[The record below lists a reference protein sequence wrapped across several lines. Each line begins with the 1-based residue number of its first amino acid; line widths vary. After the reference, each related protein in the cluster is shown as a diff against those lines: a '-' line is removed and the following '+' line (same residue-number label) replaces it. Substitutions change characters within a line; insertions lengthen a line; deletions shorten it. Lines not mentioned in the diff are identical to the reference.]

1 MSRIKKIVFAA
12 LAAAAFTGAAGAV
25 HLDRPVQGSSSVS
38 AGIQSS
44 SAASEVVRLTNSA
57 RSQNGYAALVED
69 GALSD
74 AAAVRA
80 REIAHSFSHTRPSGA
95 SFSSALSESGVSYL
109 RAGENILRPE
119 KRIRGRECVDEFAG
133 PPREH
138 SEQQLLAHRLC
149 ERQYRR
155 HALLGAAFR
164 GLTGADRHSLPAA
177 LNARPRADCINRSD
191 SAICTDFFRHRAG
204 DFLPPYRSTLPLKV
218 QPVQALAEQVSIF

>member
-69 GALSD
+69 GALSE

-80 REIAHSFSHTRPSGA
+80 REIARSFSHTRPSGA

-109 RAGENILRPE
+109 RAGENIASGQ
-119 KRIRGRECVDEFAG
+119 KSA
-133 PPREH
+133 
-138 SEQQLLAHRLC
+138 SEVV
-149 ERQYRR
+149 
-155 HALLGAAFR
+155 
-164 GLTGADRHSLPAA
+164 
-177 LNARPRADCINRSD
+177 NAWMNSPG
-191 SAICTDFFRHRAG
+191 HRANILNSSYSRIG
-204 DFLPPYRSTLPLKV
+204 SASVNINGTLYWV
-218 QPVQALAEQVSIF
+218 QLFAD

>member
-12 LAAAAFTGAAGAV
+12 PAAAALTGAAGAV

-69 GALSD
+69 GALSE

-80 REIAHSFSHTRPSGA
+80 REIARSFSHTRPSGA

-109 RAGENILRPE
+109 RAGENIASGQ
-119 KRIRGRECVDEFAG
+119 KSA
-133 PPREH
+133 
-138 SEQQLLAHRLC
+138 SEVV
-149 ERQYRR
+149 
-155 HALLGAAFR
+155 
-164 GLTGADRHSLPAA
+164 
-177 LNARPRADCINRSD
+177 NAWMNSPG
-191 SAICTDFFRHRAG
+191 HRANILNSSYSRIG
-204 DFLPPYRSTLPLKV
+204 SASVNIDGTLYWV
-218 QPVQALAEQVSIF
+218 QLFAD

>member
-12 LAAAAFTGAAGAV
+12 LAAAALTGAAGAV

-69 GALSD
+69 GALSE

-80 REIAHSFSHTRPSGA
+80 REIARSFSDTRPSGA

-109 RAGENILRPE
+109 RAGENIASGQ
-119 KRIRGRECVDEFAG
+119 KSA
-133 PPREH
+133 
-138 SEQQLLAHRLC
+138 SEVV
-149 ERQYRR
+149 
-155 HALLGAAFR
+155 
-164 GLTGADRHSLPAA
+164 
-177 LNARPRADCINRSD
+177 NAWMNSPG
-191 SAICTDFFRHRAG
+191 HRANILNSSYSRIG
-204 DFLPPYRSTLPLKV
+204 SASVNIDGTLYWV
-218 QPVQALAEQVSIF
+218 QIFAD

>member
-12 LAAAAFTGAAGAV
+12 LAAAALTGVAGAV

-69 GALSD
+69 GALSE

-80 REIAHSFSHTRPSGA
+80 REIARSFSHTRPSGA

-109 RAGENILRPE
+109 RAGENIASGQ
-119 KRIRGRECVDEFAG
+119 KSA
-133 PPREH
+133 
-138 SEQQLLAHRLC
+138 SEVV
-149 ERQYRR
+149 
-155 HALLGAAFR
+155 
-164 GLTGADRHSLPAA
+164 
-177 LNARPRADCINRSD
+177 NAWMNSPG
-191 SAICTDFFRHRAG
+191 HRANILNSSYSRIG
-204 DFLPPYRSTLPLKV
+204 SASVNIDGTHYWV
-218 QPVQALAEQVSIF
+218 QLFAD

>member
-12 LAAAAFTGAAGAV
+12 LAAAALTGAAGAV

-69 GALSD
+69 GALSA

-80 REIAHSFSHTRPSGA
+80 REIARSFSHTRPSGA

-109 RAGENILRPE
+109 RAGENIASGQ
-119 KRIRGRECVDEFAG
+119 KSA
-133 PPREH
+133 
-138 SEQQLLAHRLC
+138 SEVV
-149 ERQYRR
+149 
-155 HALLGAAFR
+155 
-164 GLTGADRHSLPAA
+164 
-177 LNARPRADCINRSD
+177 NAWMNSPG
-191 SAICTDFFRHRAG
+191 HRANILNSSYSRIG
-204 DFLPPYRSTLPLKV
+204 SASVNIDGTLYWV
-218 QPVQALAEQVSIF
+218 QLFAD

>member
-12 LAAAAFTGAAGAV
+12 LAAAALTGAAGAV

-69 GALSD
+69 GALSE

-80 REIAHSFSHTRPSGA
+80 REIARSFSHTRPSGA

-109 RAGENILRPE
+109 RAGENIASGQ
-119 KRIRGRECVDEFAG
+119 KSA
-133 PPREH
+133 
-138 SEQQLLAHRLC
+138 SEVV
-149 ERQYRR
+149 
-155 HALLGAAFR
+155 
-164 GLTGADRHSLPAA
+164 
-177 LNARPRADCINRSD
+177 NAWMNSPG
-191 SAICTDFFRHRAG
+191 HRANILNSNYSRIG
-204 DFLPPYRSTLPLKV
+204 SASVNIDGTLYWV
-218 QPVQALAEQVSIF
+218 QLFAD

>member
-25 HLDRPVQGSSSVS
+25 HLDRPVQGSSCVS

-69 GALSD
+69 GALSE

-80 REIAHSFSHTRPSGA
+80 REIARSFSHTRPSGA

-109 RAGENILRPE
+109 RAGENIASGQ
-119 KRIRGRECVDEFAG
+119 KSA
-133 PPREH
+133 
-138 SEQQLLAHRLC
+138 SEVV
-149 ERQYRR
+149 
-155 HALLGAAFR
+155 
-164 GLTGADRHSLPAA
+164 
-177 LNARPRADCINRSD
+177 NAWMNSPG
-191 SAICTDFFRHRAG
+191 HRANILNSSYSRIG
-204 DFLPPYRSTLPLKV
+204 SASVNINGTLYWV
-218 QPVQALAEQVSIF
+218 QLFAD

>member
-69 GALSD
+69 GALSE

-80 REIAHSFSHTRPSGA
+80 REIARSFSHTRPSGA

-109 RAGENILRPE
+109 QAGENIASGQ
-119 KRIRGRECVDEFAG
+119 KSA
-133 PPREH
+133 
-138 SEQQLLAHRLC
+138 SEVV
-149 ERQYRR
+149 
-155 HALLGAAFR
+155 
-164 GLTGADRHSLPAA
+164 
-177 LNARPRADCINRSD
+177 NAWMNSPG
-191 SAICTDFFRHRAG
+191 HRANILNSSYSRIG
-204 DFLPPYRSTLPLKV
+204 SASVNINGTLYWV
-218 QPVQALAEQVSIF
+218 QLFAD

>member
-12 LAAAAFTGAAGAV
+12 LAAAALTGAAGAV

-38 AGIQSS
+38 ASIQSS

-80 REIAHSFSHTRPSGA
+80 REIARNFSHTRPSGA

-109 RAGENILRPE
+109 RAGENIASGQ
-119 KRIRGRECVDEFAG
+119 KSA
-133 PPREH
+133 
-138 SEQQLLAHRLC
+138 SEVV
-149 ERQYRR
+149 
-155 HALLGAAFR
+155 
-164 GLTGADRHSLPAA
+164 
-177 LNARPRADCINRSD
+177 NAWMNSPG
-191 SAICTDFFRHRAG
+191 HRANILNSSYSRIG
-204 DFLPPYRSTLPLKV
+204 SASVNIDGTLYWV
-218 QPVQALAEQVSIF
+218 QLFAD

>member
-12 LAAAAFTGAAGAV
+12 LAAAALTGVAGAV

-69 GALSD
+69 GALSE

-80 REIAHSFSHTRPSGA
+80 REIARSFSHTRPSGA

-109 RAGENILRPE
+109 RAGENIASGQ
-119 KRIRGRECVDEFAG
+119 KSA
-133 PPREH
+133 
-138 SEQQLLAHRLC
+138 SEVV
-149 ERQYRR
+149 
-155 HALLGAAFR
+155 
-164 GLTGADRHSLPAA
+164 
-177 LNARPRADCINRSD
+177 NAWMNSPG
-191 SAICTDFFRHRAG
+191 HRANILNSSYSRIG
-204 DFLPPYRSTLPLKV
+204 SASVNIDGTLYWV
-218 QPVQALAEQVSIF
+218 QIFAD

>member
-12 LAAAAFTGAAGAV
+12 LAAAALTGAAGAV

-69 GALSD
+69 GALSE

-80 REIAHSFSHTRPSGA
+80 REIASSFSHTRPSGA

-109 RAGENILRPE
+109 RAGENIASGQ
-119 KRIRGRECVDEFAG
+119 KSA
-133 PPREH
+133 
-138 SEQQLLAHRLC
+138 SEVV
-149 ERQYRR
+149 
-155 HALLGAAFR
+155 
-164 GLTGADRHSLPAA
+164 
-177 LNARPRADCINRSD
+177 NAWMNSPG
-191 SAICTDFFRHRAG
+191 HRANILNSSYSRIG
-204 DFLPPYRSTLPLKV
+204 SASVNINGTLYWV
-218 QPVQALAEQVSIF
+218 QLFAD